1 MHGSLS
7 EAGPESSD
15 RRVGTKEFGA
25 ESWDRGSVRSLPEV
39 GPQSSDLR
47 VGTRELG
54 PGVGTRGSGPGVHG
68 ESVGGGARELG
79 PESWDQRG
87 GTRELG
93 GGRESAGGGTEV
105 GATEFGPESWD
116 QTVGTKDFGPMS
128 KGVRQKWN
136 RCWEQ
141 RVETISWGLR
151 VGTRCGCVA
160 DDANSD
166 AFLFM

>member
-1 MHGSLS
+1 VRVGTGELAPGVRTRGLGPGVHGSLP

-47 VGTRELG
+47 VGTRDL
-54 PGVGTRGSGPGVHG
+54 R
-68 ESVGGGARELG
+68 
-79 PESWDQRG
+79 PEIWGQG
-87 GTRELG
+87 GT
-93 GGRESAGGGTEV
+93 
-105 GATEFGPESWD
+105 
-116 QTVGTKDFGPMS
+116 
-128 KGVRQKWN
+128 GVRQKWN

-141 RVETISWGLR
+141 RVGTISWDQR
-151 VGTRCGCVA
+151 IGTRCGCVA